1 MSQTIA
7 ELASYLGARL
17 EGEGDRSAVIT
28 GIAGIEHA
36 GPEHLTFVANA
47 RYVPHLKTTRA
58 GAVLVAADLYTA
70 AAPQPGPAILVH
82 DNPYHAFLRA
92 MQLLHPPPPP
102 PEPGID
108 RSARVGR
115 RVQLGERVYVGPQC
129 VIEDDVT
136 LGDGTVILAG
146 SFVGTKTV
154 LGADCKVGPNTTIMH
169 DCTLGDRV
177 CIYPGTVIGA
187 DGFGFA
193 PVEGRYEKIPQLGG
207 VTIGDDVEIGACCT
221 VDRATVDQTVIGRGT
236 KIDNLVMIAHNVQVG
251 EDCIIVSQ
259 TGVAGSTKIGDKV
272 TLAAQVGIVGHIE
285 IGAGAIIMA
294 QAGVAKSVP
303 AGAVYLGSPARDVG
317 HQKRIF
323 AVENNLPDHLKTIRQ
338 LEKRVA
344 ALEELLKKRAG
355 GE

>member
-1 MSQTIA
+1 MSHTVA
-7 ELASYLGARL
+7 ELASYLGARV
-17 EGEGDRSAVIT
+17 EAEGDQATVIT
-28 GIAGIEHA
+28 GIAGIQQA
-36 GPEHLTFVANA
+36 GPDHLTFVANA
-47 RYVPHLKTTRA
+47 RYVAHLKTTRA
-58 GAVLVAADLYTA
+58 GAVLVSADVWSDALA
-70 AAPQPGPAILVH
+70 RPGPAILVH
-82 DNPYHAFLRA
+82 DNPYQAFLRA
-92 MQLLHPPPPP
+92 MQLFRPPPAP

-108 RSARVGR
+108 RSARIGH
-115 RVQLGERVYVGPQC
+115 RVQLGERVHVGPQC

-146 SFVGTKTV
+146 SFVGRNTV
-154 LGADCKVGPNTTIMH
+154 LGADCKIGPNATITH
-169 DCTLGDRV
+169 GCTLGDRV
-177 CIYPGTVIGA
+177 YIYPGTVIGA

-221 VDRATVDQTVIGRGT
+221 VDRATIDQTVIGRGT
-236 KIDNLVMIAHNVQVG
+236 KIDNHVMIAHNVQVG

-285 IGAGAIIMA
+285 IGDGAIIMA

-303 AGAVYLGSPARDVG
+303 PGAIYLGSPAHEVAR
-317 HQKRIF
+317 QKRIF
-323 AVENNLPDHLKTIRQ
+323 AAEKSLPEHVRTIRQ
-338 LEKRVA
+338 LEKRVV
-344 ALEELLKKRAG
+344 ALEEMLKKRAG